1 MVDLVEDWQDIER
14 HTEYLRHYGKVGS
27 YQLKKSDKDAEIRV
41 CIGPY
46 GYIRQ
51 FREPEDPE
59 LIKILAF
66 CQASKFIKVQGSLAD
81 DVFYG

>member
-1 MVDLVEDWQDIER
+1 LVDLVEEWKDIVK
-14 HTEYLRHYGKVGS
+14 HTEYLARYEKVGS
-27 YQLKKSDKDAEIRV
+27 YKLKKSDEGVEIRV

-51 FREPEDPE
+51 FKEPEDPE

-81 DVFYG
+81 DVFYA